1 MEKSQL
7 RAAILTQLKEHD
19 KAEKATKDK
28 ALLEDLV
35 ASAAYQNAQT
45 IATYLAFDFEYD
57 TQLLIRQAEKDG
69 KCILVPK
76 TYPQGRMVFCPYEK
90 ESLVQTS
97 FGLWEPLSSDEAVD
111 KSEIDLIH
119 VPGVA
124 FNRAGFRIG
133 YGGGYY
139 DRYLSDYHGQ
149 TVSTIYHFQEQ
160 DFHEDTYDIAVREV
174 FSR

>member
-1 MEKSQL
+1 MEKSHVRQQIL
-7 RAAILTQLKEHD
+7 AALKGQD
-19 KAEKATKDK
+19 RKEKQVRDLQ
-28 ALLEDLV
+28 LLEDLT
-35 ASAAYQNAQT
+35 ASKAYQDAKV

-133 YGGGYY
+133 YGGAITTVIYQIIT
-139 DRYLSDYHGQ
+139 DRRSAPF
-149 TVSTIYHFQEQ
+149 TIFKNRIFTKILMTLQ
-160 DFHEDTYDIAVREV
+160 
-174 FSR
+174 

>member
-1 MEKSQL
+1 MEKSHVRQQIL
-7 RAAILTQLKEHD
+7 AALKGQD
-19 KAEKATKDK
+19 RKEKQVRDLQ
-28 ALLEDLV
+28 LLEDLT
-35 ASAAYQNAQT
+35 ASKAYQDAKV

-76 TYPQGRMVFCPYEK
+76 TYRQGRIVFCPYEK

>member
-1 MEKSQL
+1 MEKLHVRQQIL
-7 RAAILTQLKEHD
+7 AALKGQD
-19 KAEKATKDK
+19 RKEKQVRDLQ
-28 ALLEDLV
+28 LLEDLT
-35 ASAAYQNAQT
+35 ASKAYQDAKV

-124 FNRAGFRIG
+124 FNRAFSYWLRWGLLRPLFIRLSRTDGQHHLPFSRTGFSR
-133 YGGGYY
+133 
-139 DRYLSDYHGQ
+139 RYL
-149 TVSTIYHFQEQ
+149 
-160 DFHEDTYDIAVREV
+160 
-174 FSR
+174 